1 MIMTQ
6 IAKAPPSVF
15 KNERS
20 EGATEIYIRGP
31 GWPATATDDA
41 PNPWSKRH
49 WNLTQQGHIY
59 KLDRDKAMRMA
70 KAAGHRDVL
79 SARLENAK

>member
-1 MIMTQ
+1 MQ
-6 IAKAPPSVF
+6 KL

-20 EGATEIYIRGP
+20 DATEIYITGP
-31 GWPATATDDA
+31 SWPSTATLNDA
-41 PNPWSKRH
+41 PNPWSRQH

-70 KAAGHRDVL
+70 QAAGHEDVL
-79 SARLENAK
+79 TARFENAK